1 MDALDQAS
9 SLETKQ
15 RQMAIAHHSA
25 NQKKQVEQTS
35 AQICIECDTPIPE
48 GRHEAIKGCQ
58 YCAHCQHLIEQGKL

>member
-15 RQMAIAHHSA
+15 RQMAIAQHSA
-25 NQKKQVEQTS
+25 RQKKQSTQMS
-35 AQICIECDTPIPE
+35 ASNCIECGALIPK
-48 GRHEAIKGCQ
+48 GRRKAITGCQ